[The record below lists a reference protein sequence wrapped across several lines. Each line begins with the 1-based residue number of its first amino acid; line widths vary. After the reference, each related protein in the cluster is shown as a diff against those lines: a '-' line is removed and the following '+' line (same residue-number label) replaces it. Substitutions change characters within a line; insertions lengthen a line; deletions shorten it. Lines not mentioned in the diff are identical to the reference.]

1 MVRSALTAVVAAA
14 ALAGSALAADGVKGT
29 RDAKCPADAPCC
41 GLYGDC
47 GVGAFC
53 LGGCDVTMSHSVK
66 SCVPNPMCKSGKY
79 KLDSLDDVQSID
91 KYLGDNS
98 KINWQS
104 QGQPVKYNDALL
116 LTMAEGTVG
125 TLLASTFYVWFGKI
139 CAKMT
144 TSQGKGVVT
153 AFIMMSDVKDEI
165 DFEWVGT
172 DINNAQSNWYS
183 QGVTDYTNGKNLT
196 VEPDTV
202 GRVHEYCIDWTPDEL
217 TWLIDGKE
225 ARTVKKSDTFN
236 KTADRYDY
244 PQTPS
249 RIMLSLWPA
258 GLASNAK
265 GTIDWAGGEIDWNSK
280 YMQNSYYY
288 AMVEEVTVECY
299 DPPSN
304 AKKNGNKS
312 YKYTD
317 DVVSQDT
324 IELSNDHVVLGSLE
338 GTGEKPGSASKSSS
352 GPAPTKTKSVAMVP
366 GGNPGG
372 GLRQEATATEAAGSS
387 QTGGSQ
393 SSGGSDGGL
402 GSDAGDTSFSQ
413 TNDNTASGASL
424 TLQPTLAKVGG
435 SALAIVIA
443 ILGLLV
449 L

>member
-1 MVRSALTAVVAAA
+1 MVRYALTAALATA
-14 ALAGSALAADGVKGT
+14 ALAGSALAQDLKGS
-29 RDAKCPADAPCC
+29 REKKCPADSPCC

-53 LGGCDVTMSHSVK
+53 LGGCDVTMSHSFK
-66 SCVPNPMCKSGKY
+66 SCVPNPICKSGKY
-79 KLDSLDDVQSID
+79 SLDSLDDIQSID

-98 KINWQS
+98 KVNWQS
-104 QGQPVKYNDALL
+104 QGTPTKYNDALL

-125 TLLASTFYVWFGKI
+125 TLLASTFYVWYGKI

-165 DFEWVGT
+165 DFEFVGT

-183 QGVTDYTNGKNLT
+183 QGVTDYTNSKNLT
-196 VEPDTV
+196 VQPDTV
-202 GRVHEYCIDWTPDEL
+202 GKVHEYCIDWTPDEL
-217 TWLIDGKE
+217 KWIVDGNT
-225 ARTVKKSDTFN
+225 ARSVKKSDTFN
-236 KTADRYDY
+236 KTADRFEY

-258 GLASNAK
+258 GLPSNAK

-280 YMQNSYYY
+280 YMRNGYYY
-288 AMVEEVTVECY
+288 AMVQEVTVECY
-299 DPPSN
+299 DPPAN
-304 AKKNGNKS
+304 TKKNGKKS

-317 DVVSQDT
+317 EAVTQEAV
-324 IELSNDHVVLGSLE
+324 ELSDDFVILGSLE
-338 GTGEKPGSASKSSS
+338 GTGENPGEASKSSS
-352 GPAPTKTKSVAMVP
+352 SGPRPTKSAAQVP

-372 GLRQEATATEAAGSS
+372 GNRQETTTADAPSS
-387 QTGGSQ
+387 SNTGGS
-393 SSGGSDGGL
+393 SNSGGGTDFVQNNNPSGGVAL
-402 GSDAGDTSFSQ
+402 EPVF
-413 TNDNTASGASL
+413 
-424 TLQPTLAKVGG
+424 AKIGG
-435 SALAIVIA
+435 SALAIVVA